1 MSKKE
6 IAVVIGV
13 LAAAWHIAS
22 FIADAKRYR
31 VNRARWRAAPTKA
44 NLIRLLVAE
53 GILIKDIGWLT
64 G

>member
-1 MSKKE
+1 MSKKQ

-22 FIADAKRYR
+22 FIADAERYR
-31 VNRARWRAAPTKA
+31 ANRARWQAAPTKA

-53 GILIKDIGWLT
+53 GILINDIRWLA